1 MIGRRLVLLASA
13 AALVSGPAGA
23 QSRARVTFANE
34 RVYTGVLSVDESGE
48 LILDCDRLGGPA
60 AVDFP
65 KVRRLELLEDEPAPD
80 LTSNDVMTVVGAE
93 RYLGELTGVI
103 GESIT
108 FRSARLGDITV
119 PRELVGDVRPRGA
132 AAAAPVAPAAAVPR
146 SGQWEDWA
154 ELEGGARVEDAA
166 LLLPARDAVASR
178 AADLAGNHIS
188 IDLRWKGLAEFRVD
202 VGGVTLQTWD
212 GVPVL
217 FGRGDDG
224 LELAMA
230 PSALPN
236 DSGALLRLRL
246 DGADALVFDSV
257 ELLDG
262 SRLEVDGRVPL
273 TSAPEQL
280 SIRALGRPVELVAVD
295 VRDPDELLGEDGL
308 VRFDRALRG
317 AEVQGFDPVTRRLET
332 ALGPAAFD
340 GSQGV
345 SFLARARRSELQATR
360 HEGGQG
366 RFVTRS
372 GEAIA
377 VRRVFYQRG
386 RFILRSPYS
395 EGPIEVP
402 FEDFHEVRMPLTPGG
417 RGGAEFRMSFDGGSQ
432 MVAGFL
438 GVERG
443 EGGYAVL
450 RSEPGFKTPVRGTV
464 GGQVW
469 IERASR
475 SLFHASRARFPHDVL
490 LSDGQTFPGKI
501 VEVSQELI
509 VVETPFSEEA
519 VTLRTDQVKALLYDP
534 RKADLLLAEIA
545 VKASSAAMDPRDRA
559 LLGGRPGVKRVD
571 RSIVT
576 EEKLQRAL
584 LVPRSQRDDPGT
596 HLLLARNGDLMRCN
610 VVGRE
615 AGNLVVNGGAG
626 GEMTI
631 STDVLAAVVH
641 VVPPTEGEGDP
652 REARIITRRSTGRW
666 TCNLGPRATLIGPL
680 DRSETPGGL
689 VLTHP
694 ILGRVE
700 VGPDD
705 FKRLDYG
712 RGFAPK
718 FRKLLGWRTE
728 PMPEPQ
734 LGG

>member
-1 MIGRRLVLLASA
+1 MIGPRLALLLSA
-13 AALVSGPAGA
+13 AALLHAPAAA

-34 RVYTGVLSVDESGE
+34 RVYTGALFVDESGD
-48 LILDCDRLGGPA
+48 LVLDCDRLGGPA
-60 AVDFP
+60 AIDFP
-65 KVRRLELLEDEPAPD
+65 KVRRLELLEGEPTPD
-80 LTSNDVMTVVGAE
+80 LSSSDVMTVVGAE
-93 RYLGELTGVI
+93 RFLGELTGVI
-103 GESIT
+103 GETVT
-108 FRSARLGDITV
+108 FRSAKLGDIAV
-119 PRELVGDVRPRGA
+119 PRELVGDVRPRGDA
-132 AAAAPVAPAAAVPR
+132 SAAPSELDGPAPPVKP
-146 SGQWEDWA
+146 WEGWA
-154 ELEGGARVEDAA
+154 ELGGGARVEGSV
-166 LLLPARDAVASR
+166 LVLPSRDAVVSR
-178 AADLAGNHIS
+178 MADFTGNHVA
-188 IDLRWKGLAEFRVD
+188 IDLRWRGLAEFRVD
-202 VGGVTLQTWD
+202 IGGLTLQTWD

-236 DSGALLRLRL
+236 DSGAVLHLRFE
-246 DGADALVFDSV
+246 GGDALVFDSV
-257 ELLDG
+257 EMLDG

-273 TSAPEQL
+273 TAAPDQL

-295 VRDPDELLGEDGL
+295 VRDPDELVGEDGL

-317 AEVQGFDPVTRRLET
+317 SEVQGFDPVTRWLET

-345 SFLARARRSELQATR
+345 SFLTRDRRPELQAVR

-366 RFVTRS
+366 RFATRS

-377 VRRVFYQRG
+377 VRRVIYQRG
-386 RFILRSPYS
+386 RFILRSPYA
-395 EGPIEVP
+395 EGPIEIP
-402 FEDFHEVRMPLTPGG
+402 FEDFHEVRMPLTVRG

-432 MVAGFL
+432 MIAGFL

-443 EGGYAVL
+443 EDGYAVL
-450 RSEPGFKTPVRGTV
+450 RSEPGFKTPVRGAV

-475 SLFHASRARFPHDVL
+475 SLFHASRTRFPHDVL
-490 LSDGQTFPGKI
+490 LSDGQTFPGRI
-501 VEVSQELI
+501 AEVGQELI
-509 VVETPFSEEA
+509 VVETPFSEDA

-534 RKADLLLAEIA
+534 RKADLLLTEIA
-545 VKASSAAMDPRDRA
+545 VKAGSAAMDPRDRA
-559 LLGGRPGVKRVD
+559 LVGGRPGVKNID
-571 RSIVT
+571 RSLVT

-610 VVGRE
+610 VIGRE
-615 AGNLVVNGGAG
+615 GSKLVVDGGAG

-641 VVPPTEGEGDP
+641 VVPPAEGEADP
-652 REARIITRRSTGRW
+652 REARIKTRRSTGRW
-666 TCNLGPRATLIGPL
+666 TCDLGPRATLIGPL
-680 DRSETPGGL
+680 DRSDTPGGL

-700 VGPDD
+700 IAPDD

-712 RGFAPK
+712 FGFAPK

>member
-1 MIGRRLVLLASA
+1 MIGPRLALLAFA
-13 AALVSGPAGA
+13 VSLLAVPAGA

-34 RVYTGVLSVDESGE
+34 RVYTGVLSVDASGE
-48 LILDCDRLGGPA
+48 LVLDCDRLGGPA
-60 AVDFP
+60 AIDFP

-80 LTSNDVMTVVGAE
+80 LSDSDVMTVVGAE

-103 GESIT
+103 GESVT
-108 FRSARLGDITV
+108 FRSAKLGDIAV
-119 PRELVGDVRPRGA
+119 PRDLVGDVRPRGVGA
-132 AAAAPVAPAAAVPR
+132 VAPPETEAPAPR
-146 SGQWEDWA
+146 TGQWEDWSV
-154 ELEGGARVEDAA
+154 LDGGARVEDSVVV
-166 LLLPARDAVASR
+166 LPARDAVVSR
-178 AADLAGNHIS
+178 TADFAGNHVA

-202 VGGVTLQTWD
+202 IGGLTLQTWD
-212 GVPVL
+212 GVLVL

-224 LELAMA
+224 LELTMA

-236 DSGALLRLRL
+236 DSGAVLHLRL
-246 DGADALVFDSV
+246 DGADALVLDSV
-257 ELLDG
+257 EMLDG

-273 TSAPEQL
+273 TAAPERL
-280 SIRALGRPVELVAVD
+280 SIRALGRPIELVAVD
-295 VRDPDELLGEDGL
+295 VRDPDDLLGEDGL

-317 AEVQGFDPVTRRLET
+317 AEVQGFDPANRRLET

-340 GSQGV
+340 GSKGV
-345 SFLARARRSELQATR
+345 SFLTRDRRPELQAAR
-360 HEGGQG
+360 SEGGQG
-366 RFVTRS
+366 RFATRS

-377 VRRVFYQRG
+377 VRRVIYQRG
-386 RFILRSPYS
+386 RFILRSPYA
-395 EGPIEVP
+395 EGPIEIP
-402 FEDFHEVRMPLTPGG
+402 FEDLHEVRMPLTVRG
-417 RGGAEFRMSFDGGSQ
+417 RGSAEFRMSFDGGSQ

-450 RSEPGFKTPVRGTV
+450 RSEPGFKTPVRGAV

-490 LSDGQTFPGKI
+490 LADGQTFPGKI
-501 VEVSQELI
+501 VEVGQELI
-509 VVETPFSEEA
+509 VVETPLSEGA
-519 VTLRTDQVKALLYDP
+519 VTLRPDQVKALLYDP

-559 LLGGRPGVKRVD
+559 LLGGRPGVQSAD

-576 EEKLQRAL
+576 EEKLHRAL

-615 AGNLVVNGGAG
+615 GGNLVVNGGAG

-641 VVPPTEGEGDP
+641 VVPPAEGEGDP

-680 DRSETPGGL
+680 DRSDTPGGL
-689 VLTHP
+689 VLTHS

-700 VGPDD
+700 IAPDD